1 MNQSKDHVLAHGLF
15 LSMILNNKTK
25 RIINLDKTRII
36 NLEKPISII
45 YQKADLSFESQ
56 TTIDGL

>member
-15 LSMILNNKTK
+15 LSMIINNKTK
-25 RIINLDKTRII
+25 EIINLDKTRII

-45 YQKADLSFESQ
+45 Y
-56 TTIDGL
+56 